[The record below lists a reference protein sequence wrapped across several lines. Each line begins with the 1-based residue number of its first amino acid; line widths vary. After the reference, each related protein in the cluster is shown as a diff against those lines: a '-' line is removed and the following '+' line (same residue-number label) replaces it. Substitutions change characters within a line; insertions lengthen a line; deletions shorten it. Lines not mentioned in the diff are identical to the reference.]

1 MDVRSP
7 IRPQGFYPGGD
18 MTKDLSAQ
26 TVNQCF
32 AKLQT
37 MKQDLLNRVRVSR
50 LEFVAAEKSSGDEID
65 QSVAYL
71 EEHHFLVNQERLRNQ
86 LLEIEYALARIENGS
101 FGICEETEEVIE
113 QERLLAIPYTRLSIE
128 GAEIREAAAK
138 KFAR

>member
-1 MDVRSP
+1 
-7 IRPQGFYPGGD
+7 
-18 MTKDLSAQ
+18 MTKELSAQ

-32 AKLQT
+32 TKLQR

-50 LEFVAAEKSSGDEID
+50 LEFVATEKSSGDEID

-71 EEHHFLVNQERLRNQ
+71 EEHSFLVNQDRLRNQ
-86 LLEIEYALARIENGS
+86 LLEIEFALARIENGS
-101 FGICEETEEVIE
+101 FGICEETEEIIE
-113 QERLLAIPYTRLSIE
+113 QERLLAIPYTRFSIE